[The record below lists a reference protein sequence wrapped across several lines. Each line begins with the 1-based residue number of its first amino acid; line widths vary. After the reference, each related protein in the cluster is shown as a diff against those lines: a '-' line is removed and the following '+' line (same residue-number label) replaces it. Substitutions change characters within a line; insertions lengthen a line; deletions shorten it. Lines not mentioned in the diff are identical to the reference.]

1 MKYSVLFI
9 FIFNLPLLGDN
20 RFMQHLIDPWYVT
33 EDIEKKRDIG
43 NEIIRLMHEND
54 YGKIAPDGIRDGD
67 GGWSRSITLNIKQL
81 SNIGKPFSLKVPTLD
96 GKTFDTRDHL
106 GKVVLIDFFATFCS
120 PCKRVTKTIT
130 EVKDM
135 YTDKISVLIIAPD
148 RDLEKLKKYQSNL
161 KYKFPTHFYP
171 NGRNNKYK
179 KEWGASLGHVYI
191 IDQKGLLRDVHGQKN
206 LAQKVEGLLREE

>member
-1 MKYSVLFI
+1 MKYSILFI
-9 FIFNLPLLGDN
+9 FIFNLPLFGDN

-67 GGWSRSITLNIKQL
+67 GGWSRMITLNIKQL
-81 SNIGKPFSLKVPTLD
+81 SNIGKPFSLTVPTLD
-96 GKTFDTRDHL
+96 GKTFDTKDHL

-135 YTDKISVLIIAPD
+135 YPDKISVLIIAPD
-148 RDLEKLKKYQSNL
+148 RDIEKLKKYQSNL
-161 KYKFPTHFYP
+161 KYKFPTHFDP

-191 IDQKGLLRDVHGQKN
+191 VDQNGFLSDIHGHIK
-206 LAQKVEGLLREE
+206 LAQKVERLLREE

>member
-120 PCKRVTKTIT
+120 PCNRVTKTIT

-161 KYKFPTHFYP
+161 KYKFPTHFDP

-191 IDQKGLLRDVHGQKN
+191 VDQDGLLSDIHGQKN
-206 LAQKVEGLLREE
+206 LAQKVERLLRAG